1 MTEKRFAVVVGVDDS
16 SISASLPGLRYAVR
30 DAEAIRDLLC
40 DPRIGTHDPADVEI
54 FAGPQSSAA
63 AIKTALRR
71 IALNSDPTD
80 SLLVYFAGHTL
91 TPAWSPGSDVYL
103 VTPDLDEAAL
113 SYDPDAGLRMSY
125 LQQDVFELFAG
136 SATLIL
142 DCCRAGSPLAAPG
155 RPVDL
160 ISVAG
165 RDDAR
170 YCALATCAGD
180 SAAREDPSHG
190 HGVLTHHVLEALRGG
205 AADADGR
212 VTFSALSSYVLSQDL
227 EPLPSAVVQSWGAT
241 AALTVFGPGS
251 APLVIDAGPVPAPH
265 PLPVITLEP
274 IPAPRS
280 SSTSEPRPAAQT
292 VSAAQP
298 VSARRPGPVEV
309 MPLENPIDRHATAI
323 AGLIDRL
330 SGAAR
335 EAQVS
340 GAMLRADRVHYLMA
354 ATGAESV
361 ALLEYTPTGITT
373 IDATARFD
381 QDGVQTLLH
390 FADDPVRPPSLEWF
404 GRISRDATRTVLC
417 VPVSRSDDT
426 VLLLAVV
433 DPPPAL
439 VAIGQPMAKVIET
452 IWRTDFAAS
461 PAEAEIQVLTALRET
476 FGRLPNPLYER
487 CFRLYHEVLQSFRI
501 VFQPVITIG
510 PAAANVSVHSYEA
523 LARRSLDE
531 SRAPFAMLQIA
542 RTWGDRFVVE
552 RDKVILRSALRSY
565 AVAHAEGPWDEPKP
579 VSVNVSVR
587 ALLDDSYVETLREAI
602 AEASLRPDAVT
613 LEISEQDPIEPRD
626 GEQWPDEPH
635 AYFHKRL
642 AAIARDVGVAFA
654 VDDFGTGYA
663 SLSRMAELPL
673 TQIKVDRAILHHPQ
687 ALQELALVVAVAR
700 DTSHGP
706 RVVIVEGVDDESPL
720 TLRQIF
726 ERRIKHIQGYITR
739 EPAAPRLRRLRH
751 EARKEIAA
759 LVRGDD
765 GNRPSRLAAEERD
778 FQLRRG
784 A

>member
-16 SISASLPGLRYAVR
+16 GIGAPLPALRYAAR

-40 DPRIGTHDPADVEI
+40 DPQIGTYDPADVEV
-54 FAGPQSSAA
+54 FTGSLTSAA

-91 TPAWSPGSDVYL
+91 TPSWSLGTDVYL
-103 VTPDLDEAAL
+103 VTPDLDESAL
-113 SYDPDAGLRMSY
+113 GDHPDAGLRMSY
-125 LQQDVFELFAG
+125 LQQDVFELFPGAT
-136 SATLIL
+136 TLIL
-142 DCCRAGSPLAAPG
+142 DCCRAGSLLSAPS

-160 ISVAG
+160 ISMGG
-165 RDDAR
+165 RDEIR
-170 YCALATCAGD
+170 YCALATCARDG
-180 SAAREDPSHG
+180 AAREDPSHG

-205 AADADGR
+205 ATDSGGR
-212 VTFSALSSYVLSQDL
+212 VTFQTLSSYVLSQGL
-227 EPLPSAVVQSWGAT
+227 EPQPSAVVQAWSGT
-241 AALTVFGPGS
+241 AAITAFGS
-251 APLVIDAGPVPAPH
+251 APVEQDARPPAP
-265 PLPVITLEP
+265 LL
-274 IPAPRS
+274 A
-280 SSTSEPRPAAQT
+280 
-292 VSAAQP
+292 
-298 VSARRPGPVEV
+298 PVETL
-309 MPLENPIDRHATAI
+309 PLENPIDRHAAAI

-330 SGAAR
+330 SRAAR
-335 EAQVS
+335 EPRMS
-340 GAMLRADRVHYLMA
+340 GAMLRADRVHYLKA
-354 ATGAESV
+354 ATAAESV

-373 IDATARFD
+373 IDATNRFD
-381 QDGVQTLLH
+381 QATVQGLLH
-390 FADDPVRPPSLEWF
+390 FADDAVRPPSLEWF
-404 GRISRDATRTVLC
+404 GRISRDSARTVLC

-426 VLLLAVV
+426 VLMLAVV

-476 FGRLPNPLYER
+476 FGRLPQPLYER
-487 CFRLYHEVLQSFRI
+487 CFRLYREVLQSFRI

-510 PAAANVSVHSYEA
+510 PAIANVSVHSYEA

-552 RDKVILRSALRSY
+552 RDKVILRAALRAY
-565 AVAHAEGPWDEPKP
+565 AVAHAEGPWETPKP

-587 ALLDDSYVETLREAI
+587 ALLDDTYVETLREAI
-602 AEASLRPDAVT
+602 AEASLTPSAVT

-687 ALQELALVVAVAR
+687 ALQELSLVVAVAR
-700 DTSHGP
+700 DTSHTP

-726 ERRIKHIQGYITR
+726 ERRIKHVQGYITR
-739 EPAAPRLRRLRH
+739 EPAAPRLRRLRP

-765 GNRPSRLAAEERD
+765 GHRPSLTSDEAD
-778 FQLRRG
+778 FRLRRG